1 MLDTIAWVSL
11 AIAFVCSILIALD
24 EIAHPQKMW
33 IMNLIWP
40 ITALYFSVFG
50 LWGYFRTGR
59 RMTKSAM
66 TNRRGHSDIRMPQ
79 ERKKSPT
86 FAQAAISD
94 LHCGAGC
101 VLGDIISEFCL
112 FALGW
117 MLFGK
122 TLYAEYAGDLLLAWM
137 LGIVFQYFAIAPM
150 RDLSVAQ
157 GLVAAIKSDTV
168 SILTFEVGLFS
179 WMALMFF
186 VFFPRPHLP
195 PTQPGYWL
203 MMQIG
208 MILGFFTSYPVN
220 WWLIKVGWKEAMG
233 C

>member
-1 MLDTIAWVSL
+1 
-11 AIAFVCSILIALD
+11 
-24 EIAHPQKMW
+24 
-33 IMNLIWP
+33 
-40 ITALYFSVFG
+40 
-50 LWGYFRTGR
+50 
-59 RMTKSAM
+59 
-66 TNRRGHSDIRMPQ
+66 
-79 ERKKSPT
+79 
-86 FAQAAISD
+86 
-94 LHCGAGC
+94 
-101 VLGDIISEFCL
+101 
-112 FALGW
+112 
-117 MLFGK
+117 
-122 TLYAEYAGDLLLAWM
+122 M

>member
-59 RMTKSAM
+59 RMTKSGM

-117 MLFGK
+117 MLFG
-122 TLYAEYAGDLLLAWM
+122 
-137 LGIVFQYFAIAPM
+137 IRRI
-150 RDLSVAQ
+150 RRRSVARVDV
-157 GLVAAIKSDTV
+157 GDCVP
-168 SILTFEVGLFS
+168 ILRYR
-179 WMALMFF
+179 A
-186 VFFPRPHLP
+186 
-195 PTQPGYWL
+195 Y
-203 MMQIG
+203 
-208 MILGFFTSYPVN
+208 
-220 WWLIKVGWKEAMG
+220 A
-233 C
+233 